1 MDDFDSRVTELL
13 KTRPGLTKQRLAEA
27 LGVAYNDEF
36 WEKLAQACDRKVV
49 HKVQDKYYPGNLKS
63 Y

>member
-1 MDDFDSRVTELL
+1 MDDFESRLVQVL

-27 LGVAYNDEF
+27 LGVECNDEF
-36 WEKLAQACDRKVV
+36 WEKLGQACDRGVV